1 MSIKEENKRFPTYLK
16 KKEPAWRRNCIA
28 SIKSFLEISSG
39 CERMK
44 DISEYTPIAQKY
56 FSEDRDPAADIV
68 KWKKTSGLASQTM
81 KVYLSCIKEFLKSG
95 GVILDEDDQKD
106 LKKSFRG
113 GIEVPEDA
121 PDKNKIRSFLEHCD
135 VRMRAITLMLSS
147 TGMRMGELMSLTP
160 ESFDYQKRM
169 IIIAADDSKNKEG
182 RIVFFTREAE
192 LALIDWEKARSKY
205 IKDHNENLATIKIDR
220 TTKDDGRIFPYE
232 PTSINRVWVQILKKA
247 GMFKKDKT
255 GIKNKIQ
262 AFHPHALRQ
271 YFSTQMRRNQ
281 CPDSY
286 VEALLGHSQ
295 YLKTYIRYS
304 KDEKLEMYD
313 KYAGVLVIGLVDDVS
328 ATVNALA
335 EKSTQL
341 ERENR
346 ELKERLSQ
354 VEKSSDVETMK
365 SQMDEMKR
373 QMEILSQLMT
383 FKNKK

>member
-1 MSIKEENKRFPTYLK
+1 MSIKEENKRFPAYLK

-28 SIKSFLEISSG
+28 SIKSFLEISLG

-56 FSEDRDPAADIV
+56 FSEDRDHAADIV
-68 KWKKTSGLASQTM
+68 EWKKTCGLASQTM

-95 GVILDEDDQKD
+95 GVVFDEDDQKD

-113 GIEVPEDA
+113 GLEVPEDA

-135 VRMRAITLMLSS
+135 VRFRAITLLLSS

-160 ESFDYQKRM
+160 ESFDTTKRM
-169 IIIAADDSKNKEG
+169 ITIASDESKNKEG
-182 RIVFFTREAE
+182 RLVFYTKEAE
-192 LALIDWEKARSKY
+192 MALNDWQRARSKY
-205 IKDHNENLATIKIDR
+205 IRDHNKNLATIKIDR
-220 TTKDDGRIFPYE
+220 TTKDDGRIFPYD
-232 PTSINRVWVQILKKA
+232 PASINRVWVNILKKA
-247 GMFKKDKT
+247 GMDK
-255 GIKNKIQ
+255 KNKLGFVI
-262 AFHPHALRQ
+262 FHPHALRQ

-281 CPDSY
+281 CPDSF

-295 YLKTYIRYS
+295 YLKTYIRFS
-304 KDEKLEMYD
+304 KDEKFEMYE
-313 KYAGVLVIGLVDDVS
+313 KYAGVLVIGKSDDVS
-328 ATVNALA
+328 ATVNGLV

-346 ELKERLSQ
+346 ELKERLNR

-373 QMEILSQLMT
+373 QMEILSQLMAAT
-383 FKNKK
+383 KNKK